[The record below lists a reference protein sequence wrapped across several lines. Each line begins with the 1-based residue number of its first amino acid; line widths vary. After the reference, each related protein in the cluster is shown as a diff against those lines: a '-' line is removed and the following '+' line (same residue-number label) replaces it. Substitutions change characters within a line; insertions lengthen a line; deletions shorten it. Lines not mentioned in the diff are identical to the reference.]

1 MQSNMKRNKELVRV
15 SCTAALSLIAI
26 FWVIPVV
33 WIIVNSFKTNVEF
46 QVGYANFKGRWEYL
60 RTIFPKRL
68 NFGSYIAVFTGEG
81 LSTTTHI
88 TTMLKNSVI
97 VSVARTAIVVVISS
111 LSAYAYERL
120 DFPVGDKIFWG
131 LFYVSLIPNI
141 ASTLPLFKICNS
153 LGWLNNLNALIWPG
167 CAGIMN
173 IFLIRNFLKGVPKEM
188 DEAARIDG
196 AGSFAIYR
204 ILIVPAMKPVLMIV
218 GLSAFRGAWN
228 DYFWPSI
235 VMTDPKNQTLTAGL
249 ALLENAL
256 GGTQWTNMLACIIIS
271 MIFPFVLYL
280 FCQKY
285 FLKGIQIQAAVK
297 G

>member
-1 MQSNMKRNKELVRV
+1 MQGSVKKNESIIRIT
-15 SCTAALSLIAI
+15 CTTVLILIALMWI
-26 FWVIPVV
+26 VPVV
-33 WIIVNSFKTNVEF
+33 WIIINSFKTNIEF
-46 QVGYANFKGRWEYL
+46 QTGYANFKGKLEYL
-60 RTIFPKRL
+60 RVLFPERI
-68 NFGSYIAVFTGEG
+68 NFGSYVAVFTGEG
-81 LSTTTHI
+81 LSTTTHL
-88 TTMLKNSVI
+88 TTMFKNSII
-97 VSVARTAIVVVISS
+97 VSIARTAIVVFISS

-196 AGSFAIYR
+196 AGSFAIYWR
-204 ILIVPAMKPVLMIV
+204 LIVPSIKPVLMIV

-256 GGTQWTNMLACIIIS
+256 GGTQWTNMLACIVIS
-271 MIFPFVLYL
+271 MLLPFVLYL

-285 FLKGIQIQAAVK
+285 FLKGISIQAAVK